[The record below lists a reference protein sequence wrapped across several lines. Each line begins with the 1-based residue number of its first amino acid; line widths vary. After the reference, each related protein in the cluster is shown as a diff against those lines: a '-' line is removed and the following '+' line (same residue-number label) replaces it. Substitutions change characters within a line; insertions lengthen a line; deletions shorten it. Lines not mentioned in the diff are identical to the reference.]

1 MAQLRQDMLDNR
13 ANPGCEVCRHNERH
27 GGTSDR
33 SWYQSMYGRVT
44 DTKLSY
50 LEFNLG
56 NLCNFKCRMCW
67 SGDSTKWIA
76 DDKALNRTVMPAVRR
91 GLADIC
97 LDLSSIDRIKFK
109 GGEPSLEQDAMIDIL
124 KHIDAVRGLQN
135 LSVSITTNGS
145 AMFEPNL
152 IMLLDRCASVNINIS
167 VDGIGQINDYQR
179 TGAVWSEIEKNLLT
193 YQQTVGSRYNLCIAI
208 TWTVLNVRHAVE
220 FMRWIV
226 ANLPKFTV
234 YSGLLHSPRYLSINN
249 LPANLKA
256 TISEDLSAYTQ
267 HDHPP
272 WVSHCRSQLISKLT
286 EKPSVS
292 SKVLRDNLSNLD
304 KIRHEDLSSVD
315 SVLYQAI
322 YSN

>member
-1 MAQLRQDMLDNR
+1 MLNNIP
-13 ANPGCEVCRHNERH
+13 NPGCEVCRNNEQH

-33 SWYQSMYGRVT
+33 IWYDSLYGRVSNVR
-44 DTKLSY
+44 LSY

-91 GLADIC
+91 GLADIS
-97 LDLSSIDRIKFK
+97 LDLSNLDRIKFK

-145 AMFEPNL
+145 VLFEPNL
-152 IMLLDRCASVNINIS
+152 IMLFDRCASVNINIS

-179 TGAVWSEIEKNLLT
+179 TGAVWSELEKNLLT

-220 FMRWIV
+220 FMHWIMV
-226 ANLPKFTV
+226 NLPKFTV
-234 YSGLLHSPRYLSINN
+234 YSGLLHAPRYLSINN
-249 LPANLKA
+249 LPENLKA
-256 TISEDLSAYTQ
+256 TISEDLLAYTQ
-267 HDHPP
+267 HDHLP
-272 WVSHCRSQLISKLT
+272 WVNHCKTQLKSKLT

-292 SKVLRDNLSNLD
+292 LDVLRDNLRQLD
-304 KIRHEDLSSVD
+304 KIRHEDLSTVD

-322 YSN
+322 YSI